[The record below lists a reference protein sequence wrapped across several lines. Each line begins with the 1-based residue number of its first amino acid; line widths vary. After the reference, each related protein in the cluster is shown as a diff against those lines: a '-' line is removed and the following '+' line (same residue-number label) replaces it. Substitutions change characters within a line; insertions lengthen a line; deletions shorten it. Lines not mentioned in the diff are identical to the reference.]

1 MKTTMIALAAL
12 STLLCTALTG
22 CTVHISEDD
31 VSKAADIAAS
41 ELDDTD
47 ISVNGQ
53 KVDVSVDSN
62 GDINVSIAQTEVN
75 QSAAVTEAPA
85 AQMTE
90 TAPAGLSEAEMKSIS
105 KQLIQEYVHIY
116 DGLGS
121 GSAKV
126 DETQLSEVRAQWPYL
141 MVIDPELQSVADVE
155 QVLAKT
161 LTGAEYAEMHALI
174 LEGDMP
180 LFLPIDD
187 DLYVRQA
194 GRGGAYS
201 DAWDWDGLKFTNV
214 TAEGFTVTGQYV
226 HMGVAPIT
234 QSFDILN
241 TPEGYRICKA
251 GEILCV

>member
-31 VSKAADIAAS
+31 VSKTADLAAS
-41 ELDDTD
+41 VLDDTD

-62 GDINVSIAQTEVN
+62 GDINVSIVQTEAN
-75 QSAAVTEAPA
+75 QSAAVTETPA

-90 TAPAGLSEAEMKSIS
+90 AAPAGLSEAEMKNIS
-105 KQLIQEYVHIY
+105 RQLIQEYMHIY

-126 DETQLSEVRAQWPYL
+126 DETQLSEVREQWPYL
-141 MVIDPELQSVADVE
+141 MVIDPELQSIADVE

-161 LTGAEYAEMHALI
+161 LTGAEYAEMHAMI
-174 LEGDMP
+174 LEGEMP
-180 LFLPIDD
+180 IFIPVDD
-187 DLYVRQA
+187 NLYVRQA

-201 DAWDWDGLKFTNV
+201 DTWDWDGLQFSNV
-214 TAEGFTVTGQYV
+214 TTEGFTVTGKYT
-226 HMGVAPIT
+226 HMGAATMT
-234 QSFDILN
+234 QSFNILN
-241 TPEGYRICKA
+241 TPEGYRISGA
-251 GEILCV
+251 GGIIYE

>member
-1 MKTTMIALAAL
+1 MKKTMIALAAL
-12 STLLCTALTG
+12 SALLCTALTG
-22 CTVHISEDD
+22 CSINVSDD
-31 VSKAADIAAS
+31 TLSQAADIAAS
-41 ELDDTD
+41 VLDSAD

-62 GDINVSIAQTEVN
+62 GDINVNITQAP
-75 QSAAVTEAPA
+75 AAVTETPA

-90 TAPAGLSEAEMKSIS
+90 AAPAGLSEAEMKNIS
-105 KQLIQEYVHIY
+105 RQLIQEYMHIY

-126 DETQLSEVRAQWPYL
+126 DETQLSEVREQWPYL
-141 MVIDPELQSVADVE
+141 MVIDPELQSIADVE

-161 LTGAEYAEMHALI
+161 LTGAEYAEMHAMI

-214 TAEGFTVTGQYV
+214 AAEGFTVTGQYV
-226 HMGVAPIT
+226 HMGVAPST

-241 TPEGYRICKA
+241 TPEGYRISNA
-251 GEILCV
+251 GEILCE

>member
-1 MKTTMIALAAL
+1 MKKTMIALAAL
-12 STLLCTALTG
+12 SALLCTALTG
-22 CTVHISEDD
+22 CSINVSDD
-31 VSKAADIAAS
+31 TLSQAADIAAS
-41 ELDDTD
+41 VLDSAD

-62 GDINVSIAQTEVN
+62 GDINVNITQAP
-75 QSAAVTEAPA
+75 AAVTETPA

-90 TAPAGLSEAEMKSIS
+90 AAPAGLSEAEMKNIS
-105 KQLIQEYVHIY
+105 RQLIQEYMHIY

-126 DETQLSEVRAQWPYL
+126 DETQLSEVREQWPYL
-141 MVIDPELQSVADVE
+141 MVIDPELQSIADVE

-161 LTGAEYAEMHALI
+161 LTGAEYAEMHAMI

-226 HMGVAPIT
+226 HMGVAPST

-241 TPEGYRICKA
+241 TPEGYRISNA
-251 GEILCV
+251 GEILCE